1 MKELLPVGRPL
12 HVWGAGILLVT
23 GPFRV
28 PVEGVVAIGLLAA
41 VAVVAAAAER
51 RRRRASED
59 QAATDA
65 PEPEPPLDEDTIGA
79 IEYAPPSLAV
89 EDPADLD
96 RGEPA

>member
-1 MKELLPVGRPL
+1 MKELLPMRRPL
-12 HVWGAGILLVT
+12 PVWRASILLVA
-23 GPFRV
+23 GPVRV

-65 PEPEPPLDEDTIGA
+65 PEPAPPLDEDTIGT
-79 IEYAPPSLAV
+79 IEYAPPTATV
-89 EDPADLD
+89 DDPAHLD